1 MIDSSNEVENG
12 NNQDKHQFWQL
23 HINAWKQSGMSQAD
37 FCRRHGLDIK
47 IFGYWKR
54 KLVSKSED
62 VSFMPVSI
70 KPSHTALM
78 KSSVSSLK
86 IVTCNDLSI
95 EVSDGFNPATLRMLL
110 DTIAQRV

>member
-1 MIDSSNEVENG
+1 MIDSSNETENG
-12 NNQDKHQFWQL
+12 VTEAKQKFWQD
-23 HINAWKQSGMSQAD
+23 HVKAWKQSGIRQTEYCSHQ
-37 FCRRHGLDIK
+37 GLNIK

-62 VSFMPVSI
+62 VSFVPVSI
-70 KPSHTALM
+70 KPLHTASV
-78 KSSVSSLK
+78 KSVSSLK
-86 IVTCNDLSI
+86 IVTCNGLSI